1 MFIVVSF
8 WRPRANMK
16 GKHSLKDMWIIY
28 PTCNLTPFQ
37 DIKYPPTPTENL
49 FEMNIIKPKAE
60 NAMCQ
65 KKGARG
71 TEDICLLCWTS
82 EVLALHSVRKHF
94 LVKSDLI

>member
-1 MFIVVSF
+1 
-8 WRPRANMK
+8 
-16 GKHSLKDMWIIY
+16 
-28 PTCNLTPFQ
+28 
-37 DIKYPPTPTENL
+37 
-49 FEMNIIKPKAE
+49 MNIIKPKAE